1 MQNEIR
7 WLVRLCLDQNLI
19 DQSQATAVRDALGS
33 GADLMDFA
41 QKLIDDGYIEDHSL
55 LEKIAGVALT
65 KSRDGAPIADPFEPS
80 GGTMPEEIPQLSIP
94 GDAPRT
100 TAPFRDSG
108 ASELPSL
115 PFELIA
121 SMSEKAVADCMKDL
135 LRACARYGASDLHLS
150 AGTCPFLRTRR
161 ALKKISTHVLSA
173 ADADRLNIALLA
185 PHQRRIFEERRDFDY
200 ALALD
205 AANRYRVNLMVH
217 KGGSSGCYRMV
228 PASIPRLDNLG
239 LSNVEAVRKLLTYHN
254 GLILVTGPVGSGKTT
269 TLAALVAELN
279 ETRQDHIITV
289 EDPIE
294 VVQPA
299 QGCNITQ
306 REVGPHTASFASAL
320 KGALREDPDVIIIGE
335 LRDLETIEM
344 AITASETGHLVIGT
358 MHTSDAATTLNRLLD
373 VFPPSQQSQIRASVA
388 ESLRGVLCQRLL
400 PDRIGGLVL
409 ATELLI
415 ANTAVA
421 ALVRDGKTQGLRN
434 VLETGTRDGM
444 SLMENVVFDLYG
456 RGVISAD
463 VARQNISSRM
473 LKAKVT

>member
-19 DQSQATAVRDALGS
+19 TPEQAETVRGQLGD

-41 QKLIDDGYIEDHSL
+41 QQLIDDGYIEDHAM
-55 LEKIAGVALT
+55 LERIAGFALAKA
-65 KSRDGAPIADPFEPS
+65 KSGPPADDPFSFVPPRPS
-80 GGTMPEEIPQLSIP
+80 IAAPRAATGTTTSAFVAAGEAPARLPSIP
-94 GDAPRT
+94 FDM
-100 TAPFRDSG
+100 
-108 ASELPSL
+108 
-115 PFELIA
+115 IA
-121 SMSEKAVADCMKDL
+121 SMDDAALTTSMQTL
-135 LRACARYGASDLHLS
+135 LRDCARYGASDLHLS
-150 AGTCPFLRTRR
+150 AGSRPFIRTQRVIKQL
-161 ALKKISTHVLSA
+161 ANHVLTDS
-173 ADADRLNIALLA
+173 DARRLNTALLA
-185 PHQRRIFEERRDFDY
+185 PHQLKIFEELNDYDY

-205 AANRYRVNLMVH
+205 ATNRYRVNLMVH
-217 KGGSSGCYRMV
+217 KAGVSGCYRMV
-228 PASIPRLDNLG
+228 PATIPKLDQLG
-239 LSNVEAVRKLLTYHN
+239 LRNLDAVRKLLSYHN

-279 ETRQDHIITV
+279 ATREDHIITV

-373 VFPPSQQSQIRASVA
+373 VFPPSQQAQIRASVA
-388 ESLRGVLCQRLL
+388 ESLRGILCQRLL
-400 PDRIGGLVL
+400 PATGGGLVL
-409 ATELLI
+409 ATEFLV

-421 ALVRDGKTQGLRN
+421 ALIREGKTQGLRN
-434 VLETGTRDGM
+434 VLETGVREGM
-444 SLMENVVFDLYG
+444 SLMENVVFDLYSK
-456 RGVISAD
+456 RQISAET
-463 VARQNISSRM
+463 ARQNIANRM
-473 LKAKVT
+473 LKARIT